1 MIRIV
6 MDGIDGF
13 VLLSQILFHKL
24 TYDFKCSLGINLSFR
39 KGYNHV
45 IPLPLVRLA
54 KLHLCLPHL
63 LIGTVHLTV

>member
-1 MIRIV
+1 MSR
-6 MDGIDGF
+6 
-13 VLLSQILFHKL
+13 HKL